1 MSDTSQRGLM
11 SHTAILNRLVQLGY
25 EVLLPWADH
34 LGYDLAYY
42 LTEKS
47 RSFGFFVHQESSL
60 VRVQCKTARLISDG
74 QCLEFNT
81 LSNISAKR
89 GNKRV
94 GYAGKA
100 EYFAAYSPDTEQVY
114 MIPVNQAP
122 KGGSMILRFKSA
134 GLVRGNHK
142 KLMLC
147 LMRRLKI
154 LALTGLRTM
163 RYRRTERVGVEPTEG
178 D

>member
-1 MSDTSQRGLM
+1 MGDTSQRGLM
-11 SHTAILNRLVQLGY
+11 SHTAILNRFVQLGF

-42 LTEKS
+42 ITEEH
-47 RSFGFFVHQESSL
+47 RSFGFFVHQVSHL

-94 GYAGKA
+94 GYVGRA
-100 EYFAAYSPDTEQVY
+100 EYFAAYSPDTGKVY
-114 MIPVNQAP
+114 VVAVNEAP

-142 KLMLC
+142 KTYTVPYEEIMDP
-147 LMRRLKI
+147 RFNWAEDYEI
-154 LALTGLRTM
+154 
-163 RYRRTERVGVEPTEG
+163 
-178 D
+178 

>member
-11 SHTAILNRLVQLGY
+11 SHTAILNRLIQLGF
-25 EVLLPWADH
+25 EVLLPWADY

-42 LTEKS
+42 VTEEQ
-47 RSFGFFVHQESSL
+47 RSLGFFVHRESHL

-74 QCLEFNT
+74 QCIEFNT

-89 GNKRV
+89 GNRRV
-94 GYAGKA
+94 DYTGRAD
-100 EYFAAYSPDTEQVY
+100 YFAAYSPDTEKVY
-114 MIPVNQAP
+114 IVPVSEAP

-142 KLMLC
+142 KTYVVPYEEITDP
-147 LMRRLKI
+147 RFHWAEDYEI
-154 LALTGLRTM
+154 
-163 RYRRTERVGVEPTEG
+163 
-178 D
+178 